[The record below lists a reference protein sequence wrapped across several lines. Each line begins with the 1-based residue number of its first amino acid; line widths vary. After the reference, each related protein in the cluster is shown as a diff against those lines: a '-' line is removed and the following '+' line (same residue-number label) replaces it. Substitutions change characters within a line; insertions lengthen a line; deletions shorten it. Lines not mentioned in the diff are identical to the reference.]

1 MRRTIRARLRRP
13 WTGSEQTPPEG
24 EEFVEIDARELTG
37 VFSAPQWLRDLG
49 LASWLLVGVAAFLAG
64 AVWLLAL
71 TQTIVVPVIVA
82 AIIASVVSPAIDW
95 LERRGLPRAVGV
107 VSVFVALIAL
117 GVGVGVL
124 TVAGIANESGGIS
137 SHLQGAAERIAGWLK
152 DIGVDP
158 STADSAKEDVSA
170 SVSSGFKAL
179 LEGLASGIDR
189 LAGLAVFL
197 SFTVLSLFFMLKD
210 APVIGAFVRRHM
222 GVPEEV
228 ARTITGRTT
237 NSLQGYF
244 VGMTIVSLFS
254 ATIVGLGAL
263 VLGVDL
269 PGTIAVVT
277 FLGGFVP
284 YLGAWAAGVFAVLIA
299 LGSSGPETAGALAVI
314 VLLANG
320 VLQQMV
326 QPVAYGATLGI
337 HPLAVLI
344 VTIAGGSMFG
354 TIGLIL
360 AAPLTAAAVRISA
373 DLARA
378 RSELEPEQETGPE
391 PTGSAEPEASPSS
404 A

>member
-13 WTGSEQTPPEG
+13 WTGREQTPPEG
-24 EEFVEIDARELTG
+24 EEFVEIDASELTG

-117 GVGVGVL
+117 GIGVGVL

-137 SHLQGAAERIAGWLK
+137 SHLQGAVERIAGWLK

-269 PGTIAVVT
+269 PGTIAMVT

-391 PTGSAEPEASPSS
+391 PTGPARPEASPSS

>member
-1 MRRTIRARLRRP
+1 MKRTIRARLRRP
-13 WTGSEQTPPEG
+13 WTGRQEATPEG
-24 EEFVEIDARELTG
+24 DEFVEIDAGELVG

-95 LERRGLPRAVGV
+95 LQRRGVPRALGV
-107 VSVFVALIAL
+107 ACVFVTLIAL
-117 GVGVGVL
+117 GIGVGVL
-124 TVAGIANESGGIS
+124 IVAGVANESGGIS
-137 SHLQGAAERIAGWLK
+137 SHLQGAAGKISGWLK

-158 STADSAKEDVSA
+158 STADSAKQDVSA
-170 SVSSGFKAL
+170 SVSSGFEAL
-179 LEGLASGIDR
+179 LEGLAAGISR
-189 LAGLAVFL
+189 LAGLAVFVT
-197 SFTVLSLFFMLKD
+197 FTVLSLFFMLKD
-210 APVIGAFVRRHM
+210 APIIGAFVQRHM
-222 GVPEEV
+222 GVPQDV
-228 ARTITGRTT
+228 ARTITGRTKG
-237 NSLQGYF
+237 SLQGYF
-244 VGMTIVSLFS
+244 LGVTIVSVFS
-254 ATIVGLGAL
+254 AAIVGIGAL
-263 VLGVDL
+263 VLGVEL

-284 YLGAWAAGVFAVLIA
+284 YLGAWAAGAFAVLIA
-299 LGSSGPETAGALAVI
+299 LGSSGPETAAALAVI

-320 VLQQMV
+320 ALQQMV

-360 AAPLTAAAVRISA
+360 AAPLTSAVVRISA

-378 RSELEPEQETGPE
+378 RAELEPEQDVD
-391 PTGSAEPEASPSS
+391 AEPAGPAEPRASPSS